1 MSYVKSPVELGLKTD
16 CQGIYIETTMPRI
29 EAMQST
35 GFLEFG
41 VGDTREDAEHST
53 IASRM
58 RGHESSKNLGWQHYL
73 LDSIP
78 TPGYRDYSL
87 HKEIRQTFAAQ
98 LQDPVTGKRNEVFR
112 VAVEQMLIEQF
123 AKSKDFE
130 PIRVWLN
137 EKIRKCAAKLNPSH
151 EKRAVILR
159 DVQILVIE
167 KVLAALRR
175 NGIVTNFVCELAARI
190 GKTILF
196 LSLAKTMREEFGH
209 ESMFIM
215 AYGVGLSVKTSYK
228 DEISKYIDFTGM
240 QFIDAA
246 EVDSEEQYKQALAN
260 SKIPV
265 VFISLNPEAEEKYE
279 WINQLAGTHIALL
292 EETDFGTHTDS
303 QVDKVE
309 YILNGK
315 TITRINAS
323 GTNIGRLAKAF
334 GKNAIDEIISVPYC
348 MVEQDPSIPNV
359 VVRRFYNMLFNPK
372 MNKLLEDFDKDVLP
386 NINKIL
392 EKSRSQEKFIAAVFQ
407 DLLGYQPIYG
417 MNLSEA
423 AGEIINHLMLFV
435 NISKKSMEALAKII
449 EKYCEEHKV
458 LILNGDYTDNK
469 EAEGLT
475 KEELVRLQ
483 NDYYP
488 GRDKLLVITNMMGTR
503 SYSIPEI
510 QACLFMQ
517 EGGDV
522 YPYMQK
528 YSRCLTPGYSKKFG
542 HIFDFAFDQSKTRN
556 SVMSVAVE
564 AALLIRQKGKTYPDA
579 VREVLNSVN
588 IKDMVS
594 GNWIDA
600 NEVIKQFEDNNKL
613 LEIANAHT
621 RITIEDLTS
630 EEIETFGELAKR
642 SSSSKAERSKID
654 KTIATGK
661 TFDSGKTASGR
672 SKKNPL
678 KVIVEKAIR
687 MINGSAT
694 TVLALSNYHGETF
707 LECVDIIDA
716 DTELSREFFEL
727 YGVYPNTI
735 KRLSDRLEIST
746 LDMIVR
752 MSKYNNK
759 QKHIEN
765 NALAILKD
773 DAKLWFE
780 ILGNRELKRFIKS
793 KQCQSILV
801 VAGGHGSEIDVL
813 VDMFGIEIV
822 DKIVYNDKYSFLCNQ
837 IKRKYPTITV
847 VKGDFTELEFG
858 MKFDVVVGNPPYQEG
873 GRDDQA
879 NKLWPQFVKK
889 AYDLVE
895 NNGYVAMITPNGWM
909 QPTADIGKGNGKNA
923 LSIFNDIFKKN
934 NLILA
939 NIDSDSIRES
949 HFKGVGSTF
958 SYYIFQKAL
967 YSGSTEFI
975 TPDGSVQIDIGK
987 IDSLPKVTSKE
998 SLSIVK
1004 KMVGAPFVF
1013 CDQNHGL
1020 NGFEGDTQGTITY
1033 IKKTKNGDKNCTHH
1047 LTHAIYHTNK
1057 NNGTYW
1063 FGEALNPHANA
1074 PKVII
1079 SLSGTYLPVF
1089 NNTTG
1094 FSNMCLA
1101 VICNTDEEAKRAQY
1115 ILSSK
1120 LYKFWVDMQK
1130 FSGFNPRK
1138 LILTLPQL
1146 LLSRDW
1152 TDADIYKHFGLTPDE
1167 IDYVEA
1173 NVK

>member
-1 MSYVKSPVELGLKTD
+1 MTYVKSTVDLGLKTD
-16 CQGIYIETTMPRI
+16 CQGIYIESNKPRI
-29 EAMQST
+29 EAMIST

-41 VGDTREDAEHST
+41 VGDTREDAEYST

-78 TPGYRDYSL
+78 TPGYRDYAL

-98 LQDPVTGKRNEVFR
+98 LEDPTTKKRNEVFR
-112 VAVEQMLIEQF
+112 VAVEQYLIDEF
-123 AKSKDFE
+123 VKSKDFE
-130 PIRVWLN
+130 PIRIWLN
-137 EKIRKCAAKLNPSH
+137 EKIRKCAAKLNPNH
-151 EKRAVILR
+151 EKQAVNLR
-159 DVQILVIE
+159 NVQILVIK
-167 KVLAALRR
+167 KVLEALRQ

-196 LSLAKTMREEFGH
+196 LSLAKAMREEFGH
-209 ESMFIM
+209 ESMFIK

-228 DEISKYIDFTGM
+228 DEISKYNDFAGM

-246 EVDSEEQYKQALAN
+246 ESDAEEQYKQAVAEG
-260 SKIPV
+260 KMPV
-265 VFISLNPEAEEKYE
+265 VFISLNPDAEEKYE

-303 QVDKVE
+303 QVEKVE
-309 YILNGK
+309 YILANK
-315 TITRINAS
+315 TVTRINAS

-392 EKSRSQEKFIAAVFQ
+392 EKARSQEKFIAAVFQ

-417 MNLSEA
+417 MNLSQA

-435 NISKKSMEALAKII
+435 NISKKSMEALAEII
-449 EKYCEEHKV
+449 EKHCKEHKV

-483 NDYYP
+483 NGYYP

-503 SYSIPEI
+503 SYSIPDI

-528 YSRCLTPGYSKKFG
+528 YSRCLTPGYGKKFG

-564 AALLIRQKGKTYPDA
+564 AALLIRQKGKTYPEA
-579 VREVLNSVN
+579 VREVMNSVN

-594 GNWIDA
+594 GQWMDA
-600 NEVIKQFEDNNKL
+600 DTIIKEFEDNNKL

-630 EEIETFGELAKR
+630 EDREDLGELAKR
-642 SSSSKAERSKID
+642 STSSKEERSKID
-654 KTIATGK
+654 KIIATGK
-661 TFDSGKTASGR
+661 TFESNHTPSGR
-672 SKKNPL
+672 PKKDPL
-678 KVIVEKAIR
+678 KAIVEKAIR

-694 TVLALSNYHGETF
+694 TILALSNYEGESF
-707 LECVDIIDA
+707 LECIDII
-716 DTELSREFFEL
+716 ENNIEMNQEFIEL
-727 YGVYPNTI
+727 YGI
-735 KRLSDRLEIST
+735 KPASIRRLSPRLEIST

-752 MSKYNNK
+752 MSKYNTT

-780 ILGNRELKRFIKS
+780 IFGNRELKRFIKS
-793 KQCQSILV
+793 KHCKHILV
-801 VAGGHGSEIDVL
+801 AAGGHGSEVDVL
-813 VDMFGIEIV
+813 VDMFGVEIL
-822 DKIVYNDKYSFLCNQ
+822 DKIVYNDKYSFFCNQ
-837 IKRKYPTITV
+837 IKRKYPSITV
-847 VKGDFTELEFG
+847 VKGDFITTEFD
-858 MKFDVVVGNPPYQEG
+858 MKFDVVVGNPPYQDPKNDKRMLWNQIVDKMSEVTKDDGYIAVVTPSTWLTASTNIHNSYRVFEEKQVEEAVIFDKDDSPFEEG
-873 GRDDQA
+873 TTVSYSIIKNTPRQTDA
-879 NKLWPQFVKK
+879 NLYFAK
-889 AYDLVE
+889 
-895 NNGYVAMITPNGWM
+895 
-909 QPTADIGKGNGKNA
+909 
-923 LSIFNDIFKKN
+923 
-934 NLILA
+934 
-939 NIDSDSIRES
+939 
-949 HFKGVGSTF
+949 F
-958 SYYIFQKAL
+958 S
-967 YSGSTEFI
+967 
-975 TPDGSVQIDIGK
+975 
-987 IDSLPKVTSKE
+987 
-998 SLSIVK
+998 
-1004 KMVGAPFVF
+1004 
-1013 CDQNHGL
+1013 
-1020 NGFEGDTQGTITY
+1020 
-1033 IKKTKNGDKNCTHH
+1033 KKTKDLVGTINIAKEKFWPGQLEPINLAIHNKLKPFAKIEFIKSCEFHNQGLKKKQRVSDTQSAEFPYTHH
-1047 LTHAIYHTNK
+1047 VSAAITRYTSVKFSKHDTWKVMVPLTSTIDKAVINNNCGHGEDMLSLYVADEDTAK
-1057 NNGTYW
+1057 NIK
-1063 FGEALNPHANA
+1063 A
-1074 PKVII
+1074 
-1079 SLSGTYLPVF
+1079 VF
-1089 NNTTG
+1089 NTKFYKFIG
-1094 FSNMCLA
+1094 
-1101 VICNTDEEAKRAQY
+1101 
-1115 ILSSK
+1115 K
-1120 LYKFWVDMQK
+1120 LYKNGRNQPLQNLFPVVD
-1130 FSGFNPRK
+1130 FTR
-1138 LILTLPQL
+1138 T
-1146 LLSRDW
+1146 W
-1152 TDADIYKHFGLTPDE
+1152 TDVELYQLVGLTQEE